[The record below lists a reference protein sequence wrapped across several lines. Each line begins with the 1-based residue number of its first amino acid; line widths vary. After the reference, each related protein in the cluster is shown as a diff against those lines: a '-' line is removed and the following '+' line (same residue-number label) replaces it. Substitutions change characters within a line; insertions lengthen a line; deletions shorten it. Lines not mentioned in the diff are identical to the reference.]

1 MRCSMVFKKALFL
14 PLLTILLAPS
24 TCIKKNICDGS
35 INLNVDQNTLQADIE
50 IIDNYLSENKIEAQT
65 DSSGIR
71 YIINQEGEGKRANPC
86 SKITITYLGK
96 KLDGK
101 VVDLQKNSA
110 TYSLDDLIVGWQ
122 IGLSKIKEGGAITL
136 YVPSGY
142 AYGKKGSDGIPPY
155 TNLIFQIN
163 LIEVE

>member
-1 MRCSMVFKKALFL
+1 MFFKKALFI

-24 TCIKKNICDGS
+24 TCIKKNVCDGS
-35 INLNVDQNTLQADIE
+35 IDLKVDQTTLNKDIE
-50 IIDNYLSENKIEAQT
+50 ILDSYLSDNNISAQV
-65 DSSGIR
+65 DSTGIR
-71 YIINQEGEGKRANPC
+71 YIINKEGSGKRATPC

-101 VVDLQKNSA
+101 VIDLQKDPEAHPLN
-110 TYSLDDLIVGWQ
+110 DLIVGWQ

-142 AYGKKGSDGIPPY
+142 AYGKKGTDGIPPY

-163 LIEVE
+163 LLEVQ

>member
-1 MRCSMVFKKALFL
+1 MTFKKALFL
-14 PLLTILLAPS
+14 PLLSFILVPNS
-24 TCIKKNICDGS
+24 CITKKICDGS
-35 INLNVDQNTLQADIE
+35 IDLTVDQSTLETDIN
-50 IIDNYLSENKIEAQT
+50 IIDTYLSENEINAQI

-71 YIINQEGEGKRANPC
+71 YLINREGTGKQANPC
-86 SKITITYLGK
+86 SKVTVTYLGK

-101 VVDLQKNSA
+101 AVDLKKDPE
-110 TYSLDDLIVGWQ
+110 TYYLDNLIVGWQ

-163 LIEVE
+163 LLEVE

>member
-1 MRCSMVFKKALFL
+1 MIFKKVLLL
-14 PLLTILLAPS
+14 PILSFILVPNS
-24 TCIKKNICDGS
+24 CISKRICDGS
-35 INLNVDQNTLQADIE
+35 IDLIVDQRTLETDIN
-50 IIDNYLSENKIEAQT
+50 IIDSYLSENEIDAKV

-71 YIINQEGEGKRANPC
+71 YIVNREGPGKQANPC
-86 SKITITYLGK
+86 SKVTVTYLGR

-101 VVDLQKNSA
+101 AVDLKKEPE
-110 TYSLDDLIVGWQ
+110 TYSLNKLIVGWQ

-142 AYGKKGSDGIPPY
+142 AYGKKGADGIPPY

-163 LIEVE
+163 LLEVD